1 MQNDP
6 YTGYYKAPDG
16 VSVFIERKPNMFNY
30 RVTYTDMGHSS
41 TITMTEQEVVE
52 QVLRLEK
59 QEVL

>member
-16 VSVFIERKPNMFNY
+16 VSVFIERKPNMLNY
-30 RVTYTDMGHSS
+30 RVTYTDKGRNS
-41 TITMTEQEVVE
+41 TITMTEHEVMEYVS
-52 QVLRLEK
+52 RLEK